1 MIDEAL
7 ARYLHKLFGTVPDWA
22 VIGGHAANL
31 YRTEARATVD
41 TDVLVAT
48 TGRSMRAIANAM
60 VQDGWSI
67 RSMPDGDW
75 LVRVKHP
82 LLGAV
87 DIIAAETEYQ
97 STALSRARVTQFGG
111 IPLRALAV
119 EDVLIH
125 KMIAGRFK
133 DEADVEDILRAGPNM
148 DEDYLK
154 RWLAEWEVQD
164 RYARVVG
171 RL

>member
-7 ARYLHKLFGTVPDWA
+7 AQYLHEFFGTASDWA

-31 YRTEARATVD
+31 YRTETRATVD

-48 TGRSMRAIANAM
+48 TGRSMRDIADAM
-60 VQDGWSI
+60 VQEGWRI

-82 LLGAV
+82 RLGAL

-97 STALSRARVTQFGG
+97 STALSRATVTEFGG
-111 IPLRALAV
+111 IPLRALAI

-133 DEADVEDILRAGPNM
+133 DEADVEDILRADPSL